1 MPLPL
6 RWIGI
11 PAGAEI
17 GVVDAGVVYAGV
29 VYAGVKGLPNILEDA
44 PAKPGL

>member
-17 GVVDAGVVYAGV
+17 GVVDAGE

>member
-11 PAGAEI
+11 PAVAEI
-17 GVVDAGVVYAGV
+17 GEVYAGE
-29 VYAGVKGLPNILEDA
+29 VYAGVKGLPNTLEDA

>member
-1 MPLPL
+1 MTLPL
-6 RWIGI
+6 RRIGI

-17 GVVDAGVVYAGV
+17 VVVD
-29 VYAGVKGLPNILEDA
+29 AGVKGLPNTLEDA

>member
-17 GVVDAGVVYAGV
+17 GVV
-29 VYAGVKGLPNILEDA
+29 YAGVKGLPNTLEDA